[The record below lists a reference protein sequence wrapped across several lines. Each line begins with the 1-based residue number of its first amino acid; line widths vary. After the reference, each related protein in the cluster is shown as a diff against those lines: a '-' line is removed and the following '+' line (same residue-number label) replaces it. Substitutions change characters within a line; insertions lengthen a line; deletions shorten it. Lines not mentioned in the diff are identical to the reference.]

1 MKAIIPV
8 AGSGTRLRPHTY
20 LLPKPLLMVA
30 GKPIIGHILDKLKK
44 DLHPFPDEVV
54 FIVSYMADKIEKYI
68 KENYDHRQGGM
79 SQFKS
84 TYIEQKEPL
93 GLGHAIWLTKD
104 VVKNAPSVIIYG
116 DTVFEADLA
125 SAVNT
130 KVDACLGVKSVEDP
144 RRFGVVE
151 LDKTGIA
158 KRLVEKPDTPIS
170 NLAIVGVNFI
180 KDTKLMFECIEE
192 NIKKGKTTKGEF
204 QFTDAMQLMIDK
216 GNSFNTFIIDEW
228 LDCGTVESMLDT
240 NQKLLNKLQY
250 KVPTC
255 GSSKIKPPVFIH
267 PTAKIENSNIGSFV
281 SIDKNVVIRNSTVSN
296 SIIYEDVVIENR
308 TISNA
313 ILSTKGESK
322 GTSRPGGDLAV

>member
-1 MKAIIPV
+1 MKVIIPV

-20 LLPKPLLMVA
+20 LLPKPLLTVA

-68 KENYDHRQGGM
+68 KENYD
-79 SQFKS
+79 FKA

-93 GLGHAIWLTKD
+93 GLGHAIWLTKN
-104 VVKNAPSVIIYG
+104 VVKDTPSVIIYG

-125 SAVNT
+125 GAVNT
-130 KVDACLGVKSVEDP
+130 KTDACLGVKSVDDP

-216 GNSFNTFIIDEW
+216 GKKFNTFTINEW

-250 KVPTC
+250 VTPPC
-255 GSSKIKPPVFIH
+255 SSSKIKTPVFIH
-267 PTAKIENSNIGSFV
+267 PTAKIENSNIDSFV
-281 SIDKNVVIRNSTVSN
+281 SIDKNVVIKNSTISN

-313 ILSTKGESK
+313 IISTKGESN
-322 GTSRPGGDLAV
+322 LAI

>member
-1 MKAIIPV
+1 MKVIIPV

-68 KENYDHRQGGM
+68 KENY
-79 SQFKS
+79 SFKS
-84 TYIEQKEPL
+84 TYIEQKDPL

-104 VVKNAPSVIIYG
+104 VVKDAPSVIIYG

-125 SAVNT
+125 GAVNT
-130 KVDACLGVKSVEDP
+130 KTDACLGVKSVEDP

-180 KDTKLMFECIEE
+180 KDTKLMLECIEE

-216 GNSFNTFIIDEW
+216 GKKFNTFIIDEW

-250 KVPTC
+250 TVPPC

-267 PTAKIENSNIGSFV
+267 PTAKIENSNIDSFV
-281 SIDKNVVIRNSTVSN
+281 SIDKNVVIKNSTISN

-313 ILSTKGESK
+313 IISTKGESN
-322 GTSRPGGDLAV
+322 LAV

>member
-1 MKAIIPV
+1 MKVIIPV

-68 KENYDHRQGGM
+68 KENYD
-79 SQFKS
+79 FKA
-84 TYIEQKEPL
+84 TYIEQKDPL

-104 VVKNAPSVIIYG
+104 IVKDAPSVIIYG

-130 KVDACLGVKSVEDP
+130 KTDACLGVKSVEDP

-216 GNSFNTFIIDEW
+216 GKKFNTFTINEW

-250 KVPTC
+250 PVPPC
-255 GSSKIKPPVFIH
+255 SSSKIKTPVFIH
-267 PTAKIENSNIGSFV
+267 PTAKIENSNIDSFV
-281 SIDKNVVIRNSTVSN
+281 SIDKNVVIKNSTISN

-313 ILSTKGESK
+313 IISTKGESN
-322 GTSRPGGDLAV
+322 LNV